1 MNCKVSLNVTA
12 VRTGDN
18 VAHESPV
25 LCNLLLRKSP
35 LTSVLCL
42 WELFPACQTSHPK
55 SFAPYRRVMMQSFWG
70 LYRCLVG
77 GKKTTWAIAVEC
89 PSCCQNVWRGLN
101 NKVGDQS
108 YFLLVYKLPQW
119 DNRTYRGGDER
130 SLPLFTLR
138 SHCWFCPDSFFHH
151 FHPLIN
157 LTPNELVVI
166 FHT

>member
-1 MNCKVSLNVTA
+1 MFSESFFFFFSSLLLLLNNAEAFSGVSLMNCKVSLNVTA

-42 WELFPACQTSHPK
+42 WELFPACQASHPK

-77 GKKTTWAIAVEC
+77 GKKTT
-89 PSCCQNVWRGLN
+89 
-101 NKVGDQS
+101 
-108 YFLLVYKLPQW
+108 
-119 DNRTYRGGDER
+119 
-130 SLPLFTLR
+130 
-138 SHCWFCPDSFFHH
+138 
-151 FHPLIN
+151 
-157 LTPNELVVI
+157 
-166 FHT
+166 